1 MNLTLIFVAL
11 LNYFWLSM
19 DPVESARWYSD
30 AHCFKIGSEV
40 VEMLWDAAILINPDL
55 EKKSDAQNVPKTYR
69 RRRHSKPGCLAHPLV
84 VWTGLCRANFD
95 RMIENAECIFEEHLH
110 RTAKSHSAWEDLK
123 WLRKRSSNPSGLDF
137 HSSGW
142 ATFYES
148 QNGSVPAEKTKTKP
162 ADLLRRREW
171 IERYVPYDFARRDRN
186 ATGLEHLTE
195 PPQCINESIPAFE
208 GCQVFTPCGTFR
220 TQKQMFL
227 DVVAAYRKY
236 YIRKASTVGGG
247 FRYFY
252 SLPPVWLVEGIE
264 KSGAPPIRLS
274 KKVASRK
281 KVPTVTRPR
290 PFRFVICDVIFEG

>member
-1 MNLTLIFVAL
+1 
-11 LNYFWLSM
+11 M

-55 EKKSDAQNVPKTYR
+55 EAKADAAEVPKTYR

-95 RMIENAECIFEEHLH
+95 RTIENAECIFQEHLC
-110 RTAKSHSAWEDLK
+110 RTAKSHSAWSDLK
-123 WLRKRSSNPSGLDF
+123 WLRKRSKSLDF

-142 ATFYES
+142 TTFYES
-148 QNGSVPAEKTKTKP
+148 QNGSGPSVKTKP
-162 ADLLRRREW
+162 VDLLRRREW
-171 IERYVPYDFARRDRN
+171 VERYVPYDLAKRDRN
-186 ATGLEHLTE
+186 ATGLENLTE
-195 PPQCINESIPAFE
+195 PPQCINESIPAFK
-208 GCQVFTPCGTFR
+208 GCQVFTPSGTFR

-227 DVVAAYRKY
+227 DVVAAYREY

-252 SLPPVWLVEGIE
+252 SSPPGWLVEGIE

-274 KKVASRK
+274 KKAASRK
-281 KVPTVTRPR
+281 KVATVTRPR
-290 PFRFVICDVIFEG
+290 PFRFVICDVTFEIEAKPLQLSEGKSED